1 MKEAFK
7 EAIIELLK
15 MAFSSLGHWIVGVSY
30 SLALVGGTISVLLY
44 VAGWAKGMRWVGILV
59 VAHVILRTILG

>member
-15 MAFSSLGHWIVGVSY
+15 MALSSLGHWIVGVSY

-44 VAGWAKGMRWVGILV
+44 VAGWSKGMRWTGILV
-59 VAHVILRTILG
+59 VAHVILKTVIG

>member
-15 MAFSSLGHWIVGVSY
+15 ASLSSLGHWVTGVSY
-30 SLALVGGTISVLLY
+30 SLALVGGTISVLFY
-44 VAGWAKGMRWVGILV
+44 VAGWSKGMRCTGVLV
-59 VAHVILRTILG
+59 VAHVILKTIFG